1 MKMCF
6 GDNEQV
12 ILVQFRLYGKKA
24 ITTDK
29 SLQINFDL
37 QAFSKKQTH
46 IKMKQMFSGYP
57 KIKVA
62 WILLSS
68 NKSSRS
74 K

>member
-12 ILVQFRLYGKKA
+12 GPVQFRLYGEKA

-29 SLQINFDL
+29 SLQIYFDL

-62 WILLSS
+62 WIHLSS

-74 K
+74 I

>member
-12 ILVQFRLYGKKA
+12 DLVQFRLYGKKG
-24 ITTDK
+24 ITIDK
-29 SLQINFDL
+29 SLQIDFDL

-46 IKMKQMFSGYP
+46 IKMKQKFSGYP

-62 WILLSS
+62 
-68 NKSSRS
+68 
-74 K
+74 

>member
-12 ILVQFRLYGKKA
+12 GLIQFRLYGKKA

-29 SLQINFDL
+29 VKSLQIDFDL

-62 WILLSS
+62 
-68 NKSSRS
+68 
-74 K
+74 